1 MSHFPIILRWRLAPG
16 LSLAPKAETELAL
29 TLADGRIVTL
39 KPSTIGLR
47 DALLAMVEGADE
59 ARLLELTGGDGGAML
74 HHYIAKLVA
83 GGIVEVSADNG
94 AVPLIRLIPLQIEF
108 SLPRAEA
115 LPQGVM
121 LNRFAYLKRCVELG
135 GNQHCRVRFWSAGL
149 MQAGDRSYP
158 VAPSPPVH
166 IRAVL
171 SA

>member
-1 MSHFPIILRWRLAPG
+1 MSNFPIILRWRLAPG

-59 ARLLELTGGDGGAML
+59 ARLLALAGGNGGAML

-83 GGIVEVSADNG
+83 GGIVEVSADDG

-115 LPQGVM
+115 PAAARDAQPLRLSQAERARGNITTSRCPFRGV
-121 LNRFAYLKRCVELG
+121 
-135 GNQHCRVRFWSAGL
+135 
-149 MQAGDRSYP
+149 DRG
-158 VAPSPPVH
+158 
-166 IRAVL
+166 
-171 SA
+171 